1 MVDYL
6 HCQTDIEIPAGKKVA
21 AGLPV
26 HNSRC
31 ADLFLEKRMMK
42 KKRKW
47 IIPMIA
53 AVLLVSTFLIYAE
66 QYYHADA
73 AAEKALTSDG
83 LVQITQTDYGWFF
96 DGPSETD
103 ALVFYPGGKVEETSY
118 APLLR
123 RLAQE
128 GMDVCLVKMPFR
140 LAVFGRNKADGVMK
154 KHSYAHWYIGGHSL
168 GGVMASGYASAHPDQ
183 LDGVILFAAYSI
195 QELSEDMN
203 TILLYGS
210 EDTVLNMKDYTDNR
224 KNVPDDAAEHVI
236 QGGNHAQ
243 FGSYGAQK
251 GDGKAAISPEEQ
263 VEETV
268 SVIRETITNDVRK

>member
-6 HCQTDIEIPAGKKVA
+6 HCQTDIEITAGKQVA

-123 RLAQE
+123 RLAQG

>member
-6 HCQTDIEIPAGKKVA
+6 HCQTDIEITAGKQVA

>member
-6 HCQTDIEIPAGKKVA
+6 HCQTDIEITAGKKVA